1 MKLEKDGSRLHG
13 VGVVSLLV
21 LGVALVSGCQRREL
35 PPPESPVASAPLS
48 GVRPSPDLTGA
59 SDHSGAPAIGALQA
73 SQPTGGAKVGGA
85 PQSTGGDGAAS
96 APQRAASS

>member
-1 MKLEKDGSRLHG
+1 MKLEEQGLRSHG
-13 VGVVSLLV
+13 VGAMALLV

-59 SDHSGAPAIGALQA
+59 SDHTGAPAIGALQA

-96 APQRAASS
+96 APPPPASR